1 MVAILTIVEYNEC
14 MNEIKDKDFLEETI
28 KEQELLNISYKQ
40 SKQHKAD
47 RHLESFSDDLRN
59 SIIKKVNS
67 RNMIR
72 PYTPDEER
80 ILREGLNENK
90 EQSLHEVLLEGFKEE
105 QLLRRLEEEEDD

>member
-14 MNEIKDKDFLEETI
+14 MNEIKNKDFLEETI

-59 SIIKKVNS
+59 SIIKKVSS

-72 PYTPDEER
+72 PYTPDEEE
-80 ILREGLNENK
+80 ILRKGLSENK
-90 EQSLHEVLLEGFKEE
+90 HRTS
-105 QLLRRLEEEEDD
+105 

>member
-14 MNEIKDKDFLEETI
+14 MNEIKDKDFEETI

-40 SKQHKAD
+40 SKQNKAD

-90 EQSLHEVLLEGFKEE
+90 HRTS
-105 QLLRRLEEEEDD
+105 

>member
-1 MVAILTIVEYNEC
+1 MVAILTIIEYNKC

-59 SIIKKVNS
+59 SIIKKVS
-67 RNMIR
+67 SKNMIR
-72 PYTPDEER
+72 PYTPNEER

-90 EQSLHEVLLEGFKEE
+90 EQSLHEVLMEGFKEE
-105 QLLRRLEEEEDD
+105 QLLRRLEEQT

>member
-1 MVAILTIVEYNEC
+1 MKKTEN
-14 MNEIKDKDFLEETI
+14 KDFLEETI

-40 SKQHKAD
+40 SKQNKSD

-67 RNMIR
+67 KHMIR

-90 EQSLHEVLLEGFKEE
+90 EQSLHEVLMEGFKEE
-105 QLLRRLEEEEDD
+105 QLLRRLNDD

>member
-1 MVAILTIVEYNEC
+1 MVAILTDIEYNEC
-14 MNEIKDKDFLEETI
+14 MNEIKNKDFLEETI
-28 KEQELLNISYKQ
+28 KEQELLNISYNQ

-59 SIIKKVNS
+59 SIIKKVSS

-72 PYTPDEER
+72 PYTPNEER

>member
-1 MVAILTIVEYNEC
+1 MVAILTIIEYNKC

-59 SIIKKVNS
+59 SIIKKVSS

-90 EQSLHEVLLEGFKEE
+90 EQSLHEMAMEGFKEE
-105 QLLRRLEEEEDD
+105 QLLRRLEEQT

>member
-1 MVAILTIVEYNEC
+1 MVAILTIIEYNKC

-40 SKQHKAD
+40 SKQNKSD

-59 SIIKKVNS
+59 SIIKKVS
-67 RNMIR
+67 SKNMIR
-72 PYTPDEER
+72 PYTPNEER

-90 EQSLHEVLLEGFKEE
+90 EQSLHEMAMEGFKEE
-105 QLLRRLEEEEDD
+105 QLLIRLNDD